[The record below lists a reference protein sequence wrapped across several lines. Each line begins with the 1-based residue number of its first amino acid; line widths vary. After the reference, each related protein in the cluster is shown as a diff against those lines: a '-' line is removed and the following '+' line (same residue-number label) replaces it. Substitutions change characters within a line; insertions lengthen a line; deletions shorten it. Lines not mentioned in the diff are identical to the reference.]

1 MDALNQGMQDELER
15 IRYKDAT
22 KRRGS
27 QSESAVAELEWKMH
41 HAMITSGL
49 VIGPLVIIGV
59 VILVIWLGFLS

>member
-49 VIGPLVIIGV
+49 VIGPIVAIAVIALIVWLV
-59 VILVIWLGFLS
+59 FF

>member
-1 MDALNQGMQDELER
+1 MDALNQGMQEELEK

-27 QSESAVAELEWKMH
+27 QHETAVAELEWKAN

-59 VILVIWLGFLS
+59 IILVVWIGFLS

>member
-1 MDALNQGMQDELER
+1 MDALNQGMQEELEK

-27 QSESAVAELEWKMH
+27 QSDSAVAELEYKMH
-41 HAMITSGL
+41 HAMIVSGL

-59 VILVIWLGFLS
+59 IILTLWLAFVS